1 MLSDPAQTHDPAPSF
16 WQRRR
21 WFKTLFLFAPT
32 HVDYSFASNKDSA
45 LHKRLAWDTIAG
57 RSAYFTTIE
66 ADRELSWLAFV
77 MTALAMLSVLRGGS
91 PPLALLVYAGAL
103 LLGLVV
109 LLLTRKMR
117 QVAFTGIP
125 AADLNILV
133 LDDRKHD
140 AIIDEI
146 EGRRAAA
153 LRSLAEPDAAISVR
167 TYLRRLRWLVENDVL
182 TPREAFTRQRLV
194 LPEGLEIASGPA
206 RGAAESVSF
215 RQRRFGAAIDVEL
228 LADRLTCRSRLLLG
242 ATSSSSVFYRDLK
255 EPSTF
260 YDTDHRYQLT
270 GLIFAW
276 CAIAIFAWMSS
287 VAQSHS
293 EGYYVGNIGLRRA
306 ITDFGPALLT
316 MAACAAI
323 VPMMTRLRYSEPYP
337 GVRLLRDRRY
347 DTLLAAIEE
356 RRIAVQRTLAN
367 PDPLLTFDEQMHVLS
382 ELRDGDVISDDDY
395 QRAAKRAA
403 FVCGNPLLDL
413 PADPRPQK
421 AREKALH

>member
-1 MLSDPAQTHDPAPSF
+1 MLSDPAQTPDQTRSF

-21 WFKTLFLFAPT
+21 WLKTLFLFAPT
-32 HVDYSFASNKDSA
+32 HLDYSFASKKDSA

-77 MTALAMLSVLRGGS
+77 ITALAMVSVLHGG
-91 PPLALLVYAGAL
+91 PQPLALLVYAGAMV
-103 LLGLVV
+103 LGLVV

-125 AADLNILV
+125 TADLNILV

-140 AIIDEI
+140 AIIEAI
-146 EGRRAAA
+146 EGRRATA
-153 LRSLAEPDAAISVR
+153 LRGLAEPDAAISVR

-182 TPREAFTRQRLV
+182 TEREAFARQKLV
-194 LPEGLEIASGPA
+194 LPEGFEIPPVPA
-206 RGAAESVSF
+206 RGAPASVSF
-215 RQRRFGAAIDVEL
+215 RQRRLGAAIDVEL
-228 LADRLTCRSRLLLG
+228 LADRLTCRSALLLG
-242 ATSSSSVFYRDLK
+242 ATNSSSVFYRDLK
-255 EPSTF
+255 EPSAF

-276 CAIAIFAWMSS
+276 CAIVIFAWMSS

-306 ITDFGPALLT
+306 LSDFGPALLA
-316 MAACAAI
+316 MAACAA
-323 VPMMTRLRYSEPYP
+323 VVSMLTRLRYAEPYP

-347 DTLLAAIEE
+347 DALLAAIEE
-356 RRIAVQRTLAN
+356 RRIAAQRTLSN
-367 PDPLLTFDEQMHVLS
+367 PDPLLTLDEQMQLLS
-382 ELRDGDVISDDDY
+382 ELRDNDVVSDEDY
-395 QRAAKRAA
+395 QLAAKRAA
-403 FVCGNPLLDL
+403 FVCGNPLLDR
-413 PADPRPQK
+413 PADPQPQK
-421 AREKALH
+421 GRQKAMH